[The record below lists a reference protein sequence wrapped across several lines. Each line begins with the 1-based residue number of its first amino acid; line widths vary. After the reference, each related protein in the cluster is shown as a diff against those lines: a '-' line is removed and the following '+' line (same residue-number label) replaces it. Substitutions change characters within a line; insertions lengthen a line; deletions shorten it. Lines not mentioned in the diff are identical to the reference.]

1 MRRAALLL
9 CPARGP
15 VRIRRTASVVRSD
28 GGGRHP
34 LAAAALVG
42 VDGLGGLG
50 GSCAGCAGG
59 AEDPAAAAA
68 VEQGQGVE
76 RRSDVAGFQPEGE
89 LGLKSEV

>member
-1 MRRAALLL
+1 MWRAGLLR
-9 CPARGP
+9 CPARGGP
-15 VRIRRTASVVRSD
+15 VRIRRTASVVRGD

-50 GSCAGCAGG
+50 GSSAGG

-76 RRSDVAGFQPEGE
+76 RRSDVARFQPEGE